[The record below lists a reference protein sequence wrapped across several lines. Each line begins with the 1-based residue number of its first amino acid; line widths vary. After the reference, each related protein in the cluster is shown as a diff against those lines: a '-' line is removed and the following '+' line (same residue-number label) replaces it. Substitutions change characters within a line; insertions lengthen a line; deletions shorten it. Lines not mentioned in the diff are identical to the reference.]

1 MGVICVDPGVA
12 RGTREHWR
20 RIIFCIYLP
29 AMGFVVLLWR
39 IEPGFFLENN
49 CLVINLGIFVID

>member
-1 MGVICVDPGVA
+1 MGVIGVDPGVA

-39 IEPGFFLENN
+39 IEPGFFLGE
-49 CLVINLGIFVID
+49 

>member
-1 MGVICVDPGVA
+1 MGVIGVDPGVA
-12 RGTREHWR
+12 RGTTREHWR

-39 IEPGFFLENN
+39 IEPGFFLGE
-49 CLVINLGIFVID
+49 